1 MVHLAARKLCKKTTD
16 MILIAGVP
24 AVRLDK
30 RLSELFLLNL
40 LSCIKATQ

>member
-1 MVHLAARKLCKKTTD
+1 MVHLTARKLCKKNTD

-30 RLSELFLLNL
+30 RLSESFLLNL